1 MTREVIMRKI
11 RIAAAAVMVT
21 AGILGTGGVASAATP
36 ANQACV
42 GESLSALATT
52 QPFPGAFGAAA
63 SSFAQNP
70 NSRPGLGDLIQAGQA
85 GLVPDTVIPNTCNPD

>member
-1 MTREVIMRKI
+1 MSRYLTIKI

-21 AGILGTGGVASAATP
+21 AGILGTGGVASAAEP

-52 QPFPGAFGAAA
+52 QPFPGAFGGAA
-63 SSFAQNP
+63 SGLAQDP
-70 NSRPGLGDLIQAGQA
+70 NSLPGLGDLIQTGQA
-85 GLVPDTVIPNTCNPD
+85 GVLPDAVVPNTCND

>member
-1 MTREVIMRKI
+1 MRRI

-21 AGILGTGGVASAATP
+21 AGVSLGSGSVASAGQP

-52 QPFPGAFGAAA
+52 QPFPGAFGGAVTG
-63 SSFAQNP
+63 FAQDP
-70 NSRPGLGDLIQAGQA
+70 AGRPGLGDAIQAAQAGQ
-85 GLVPDTVIPNTCNPD
+85 VPDEVVPNTCND